1 MRMEERKSE
10 NETTDFTD
18 FHRCHFELDS
28 VFTTYLNVSL

>member
-18 FHRCHFELDS
+18 FHRCHFGRSQYDPER
-28 VFTTYLNVSL
+28 Y